1 MRRRGS
7 SPPFFRD
14 WIAIVVYAG
23 HTMRYLSLVPLVV
36 ALAACG
42 GAATP
47 ATETP
52 AVSGT
57 SEAPAPVRDAAATTA
72 SFKAAAERMA
82 SSQSSGTT
90 TLRPLET
97 PLPDGILPD
106 FEYSR
111 VADMTTRV
119 ANTMR
124 QVSLQVRGITPND
137 ALLSLEKAFVA
148 KGFASSGAEENRGG
162 NLMASFTKGGEGRA
176 LTMVVASGGTHVMV
190 ITNQFDEA
198 TQQRGGFAGVLQ
210 ITINTP

>member
-1 MRRRGS
+1 
-7 SPPFFRD
+7 
-14 WIAIVVYAG
+14 
-23 HTMRYLSLVPLVV
+23 MRYLSLVPLVV
-36 ALAACG
+36 ALAAC
-42 GAATP
+42 AAPPTTP
-47 ATETP
+47 AAEEP
-52 AVSGT
+52 SVAGASDG
-57 SEAPAPVRDAAATTA
+57 PAPGRDAATTAA

-82 SSQSSGTT
+82 SSQSNGTA
-90 TLRPLET
+90 TLRPLEE
-97 PLPDGILPD
+97 PLPDGVLPD

-124 QVSLQVRGITPND
+124 QVSLQVRGVKPNE

-148 KGFASSGAEENRGG
+148 KGYTSSGAQENRGG
-162 NLMASFTKGGEGRA
+162 NLTASFTKGGEGRG
-176 LTMVVASGGTHVMV
+176 LTTVVASGGTHVMV